1 MLEELAVIVA
11 FLKIVSSKKS
21 KFNFKDTD
29 SFYVPISIF
38 AGNKVGVEDAIGK
51 FFHTLYFFF
60 LTKKKIAND
69 QIIAG
74 ITSSEGF
81 ISNCLLRYCI
91 C

>member
-1 MLEELAVIVA
+1 MFEELAVIVA
-11 FLKIVSSKKS
+11 FLEIVSSKKS

-38 AGNKVGVEDAIGK
+38 AGNKVGVENEIGK
-51 FFHTLYFFF
+51 FFHVLNFFC

-69 QIIAG
+69 QIMAG
-74 ITSSEGF
+74 IASSEGLV
-81 ISNCLLRYCI
+81 SNCLLRYCI